1 MNAYSVNHVT
11 RSIILTRDFAKKAC
25 IADADEYKLLIKL
38 RTDNPGYNIIQRTI
52 AKKEGKRKPPSYAQ
66 MKKYISCVENSDFY
80 MTRFEAMR
88 KEAASKNGSYTRVLK
103 WFRQTFPN
111 FYVMPEYN
119 SDNEIIVTPAD
130 YPTEENTSDTDAVA

>member
-1 MNAYSVNHVT
+1 MNAYSVNHMT

-25 IADADEYKLLIKL
+25 IADTDEYKLLIKL
-38 RTDNPGYNIIQRTI
+38 RTDNPGYDIIKRTI
-52 AKKEGKRKPPSYAQ
+52 AKKEGKRKPPSYKQ
-66 MKKYISCVENSDFY
+66 MKKYISCVENSDYY
-80 MTRFEAMR
+80 MARFEAMR
-88 KEAASKNGSYTRVLK
+88 EEAASKNGSYARVLK

-130 YPTEENTSDTDAVA
+130 YPTEEITPEANNVA